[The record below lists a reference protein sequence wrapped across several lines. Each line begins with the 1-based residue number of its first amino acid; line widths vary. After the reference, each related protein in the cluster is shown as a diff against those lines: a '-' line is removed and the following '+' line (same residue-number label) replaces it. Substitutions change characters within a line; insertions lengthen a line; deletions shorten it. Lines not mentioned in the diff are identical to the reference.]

1 MDLLIT
7 FIILGIV
14 IIIFM
19 SNMVRSDLV
28 GIMALLALV
37 LTGVL
42 EPIEALSG
50 FSNSVVIMIAA
61 LFVVGGGI
69 LRTGL
74 AQKAGNLLLRWSGNS
89 ENKLFILLLLI
100 VAFVGA
106 FMSNT
111 GTVAIMLPV
120 VISIAMS
127 IKVSPSKFL
136 IPLSYA
142 ASFSGLLTLIASPPN
157 LIVSQLLVENGFER
171 LGFFEITPIGVIGV
185 IIGLTYLFLVRN
197 RLLPNEKR
205 NKQVKNKQLSPKQLI
220 ENYHLEGK
228 LHRLRVREDSQMIE
242 KKLAELK
249 IPADYHVV
257 ILKIER
263 RAGEGRS
270 LLPMN
275 YQEMASANSMIRLN
289 DIIYIQGP
297 LENVERLMQDFD
309 LELLLD
315 KQGDMELVSRKMG
328 IAEVL
333 LTPYSNLLNRTIAD
347 INFREKY
354 NLNIIGINRKGD
366 YILKDMSNVKLRF
379 GDALLV
385 QGSWEEI
392 DVLSKETKDVV
403 IVGQPKENASIAAA
417 NGKAPVA
424 GIIMILMVLLMVF
437 EVFPTVISVL
447 IGAVLMVLTGCLRNM
462 DDAYSHMNWE
472 SIILIACML
481 PVATALEKTGGMVIL
496 SNGVIDLL
504 GELGPI
510 GVLGGIYFITM
521 LFGQFISNTAT
532 AALFA
537 PIAMSTALNLGVSP
551 YPFVI
556 AVAVGASMS
565 FATPVAS
572 PTNALVMTAGGYKF
586 FDFVKIGVPLQGIMF
601 IVMMFVIPW
610 LFSF

>member
-1 MDLLIT
+1 MDLLFT
-7 FIILGIV
+7 FIVLGIV
-14 IIIFM
+14 IILFM
-19 SNMVRSDLV
+19 SNRVRSDLV
-28 GIMALLALV
+28 GVMALLALV

-42 EPIEALSG
+42 EPGEALAG

-61 LFVVGGGI
+61 LFVVGAGI

-120 VISIAMS
+120 VISIAVS

-157 LIVSQLLVENGFER
+157 LIVSQLLADNGFDR
-171 LGFFEITPIGVIGV
+171 LGFFEITPVGIIGLMV
-185 IIGLTYLFLVRN
+185 GLTYLFFVRN
-197 RLLPNEKR
+197 KLLPNEKR

-220 ENYHLEGK
+220 QNYQLEEN
-228 LHRLRVREDSQMIE
+228 LHSVKVGEDSPMVE

-249 IPADYHVV
+249 IPATYHLC
-257 ILKIER
+257 ILKIKR
-263 RAGEGRS
+263 RAAEGRS
-270 LLPMN
+270 LLPMT
-275 YQEMASANSMIRLN
+275 YQEMAGANSVVHTN
-289 DIIYIQGP
+289 DVIYIQGS
-297 LENVERLMQDFD
+297 LENVERLVRDFN
-309 LELLLD
+309 LEYVTE
-315 KQGDMELVSRKMG
+315 KSGEMELVSRKMG

-333 LTPYSNLLNRTIAD
+333 LTPYSNFLNRTITD

-354 NLNIIGINRKGD
+354 NLNIIGINRKGNL
-366 YILKDMSNVKLRF
+366 ILKEMSNVKLRF

-385 QGSWEEI
+385 QGSWDAI

-403 IVGQPKENASIAAA
+403 VVGQPKESASMAAA
-417 NGKAPVA
+417 NGKAPIA
-424 GIIMILMVLLMVF
+424 GLIMVFMVLLMVF

-447 IGAVLMVLTGCLRNM
+447 IGAVLMVITGCLRNM
-462 DDAYSHMNWE
+462 DDAYGHMNWE
-472 SIILIACML
+472 SIVLIACML
-481 PVATALEKTGGMVIL
+481 PMATALEKTGGMVLL
-496 SNGVIDLL
+496 SNSMIDLL
-504 GELGPI
+504 GGFGPI
-510 GVLGGIYFITM
+510 GVLGGLYFITM
-521 LFGQFISNTAT
+521 LLGQFISNTAT

-537 PIAMSTALNLGVSP
+537 PIAVSTALSLGVSP
-551 YPFVI
+551 YPFMI

-572 PTNALVMTAGGYKF
+572 PTNALVMTAGGYTF
-586 FDFVKIGVPLQGIMF
+586 FDFVKIGVPLQVIMF
-601 IVMMFVIPW
+601 IIMLFVIPW